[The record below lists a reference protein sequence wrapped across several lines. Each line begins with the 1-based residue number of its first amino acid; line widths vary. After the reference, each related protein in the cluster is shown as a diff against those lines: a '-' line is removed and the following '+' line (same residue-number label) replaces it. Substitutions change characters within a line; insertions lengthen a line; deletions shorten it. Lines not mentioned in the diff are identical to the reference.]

1 MRIEV
6 DMIIGERRSNPKD
19 SDDRRVTQNSS
30 GQPPKVDTK
39 GIIPN
44 LVEEAVPD
52 HTVVPDHTEMGAD
65 LEANQ
70 EIEALALALAPEI
83 EKSRQRDQRVIW

>member
-1 MRIEV
+1 MA
-6 DMIIGERRSNPKD
+6 GERSSDPKA
-19 SDDRRVTQNSS
+19 SDDRRAIANSS

-52 HTVVPDHTEMGAD
+52 HTVVTDHIEMGAD

-70 EIEALALALAPEI
+70 EIEARALALAPGI